1 MKVTRKDLEKS
12 IVELTI
18 EAPVETVAKY
28 RKKAIAYLAENA
40 EVKWFRKGAKIPEL
54 VLVQQYGEAHI
65 AQMTVDF
72 WIDELYR
79 KALKDEKLFPVAQG
93 DIKEVVSQSPLK
105 FIAHIEVLPTITIAQ
120 SYKKISL
127 KAKKAQVSAA
137 EVNKAIEDIETKF
150 TSFQEASKTTKA
162 KMGDKVTIDT
172 QGYEKEVLLDATS
185 MNDYPIILGSNVLVP
200 GFEEGVVGAKTG
212 DHLELDISFPKDYHN
227 SEFAGKKTLFKVDVK
242 KIESAVKPEFSEEFI
257 EQLRGQKLDM
267 AGFKDLL
274 KSEIMD
280 TKTSNLQIEQE
291 EELMKELLKITKI
304 DLGEK
309 LIDNQMQRSY
319 DDIKAQVTQDGVKMA
334 DYLESLKM
342 TEEQYKETNVRP
354 VAIKRLQ
361 SELIMHELA
370 KKEKIEVSDTE
381 LQAEIEKIMK
391 NFNSPDAL
399 EKIKE
404 LYVPGTK
411 YYEELRQRLSYRK
424 LIDSFFKTEAKK

>member
-1 MKVTRKDLEKS
+1 
-12 IVELTI
+12 
-18 EAPVETVAKY
+18 
-28 RKKAIAYLAENA
+28 
-40 EVKWFRKGAKIPEL
+40 
-54 VLVQQYGEAHI
+54 
-65 AQMTVDF
+65 
-72 WIDELYR
+72 
-79 KALKDEKLFPVAQG
+79 
-93 DIKEVVSQSPLK
+93 
-105 FIAHIEVLPTITIAQ
+105 
-120 SYKKISL
+120 
-127 KAKKAQVSAA
+127 
-137 EVNKAIEDIETKF
+137 
-150 TSFQEASKTTKA
+150 
-162 KMGDKVTIDT
+162 MGDKVTIDT